1 MARIYDDITQTV
13 GNTPLVRIRK
23 LAPDNVTVLGKVE
36 SFNPCASVKDRISLA
51 MVEAAERDGKLVPG
65 STVIEPTSGNTGIGL
80 AFVCAARG
88 YKCILAM
95 PESMSIERRRI
106 LKAMGAQVVLTPA
119 AEGMPGAIRKA
130 EQLLAETPGG
140 FIPQQFVNQANPQVH
155 RTTTAEEIWNDTDG
169 KVDMVVAG
177 VGTGGTITGIAQ
189 AIKPRNPKFKAI
201 AVEPIDSPV
210 LSGGKP
216 GAHRI
221 QGIGAGFVPE
231 VLDTTLIDEI
241 LTVTDQD
248 AGEMARRLACE
259 EGILVGISAGAALW
273 AGLQVAARKESQG
286 KTMVVILC
294 DHGERYLS
302 TWLFENGNG

>member
-13 GNTPLVRIRK
+13 GKTPLVRIRK
-23 LAPDNVTVLGKVE
+23 LAPDNVAVLGKVE

-51 MVEAAERDGKLVPG
+51 MIEAAERDGKIGPG
-65 STVIEPTSGNTGIGL
+65 ATVIEPTSGNTGIGL

-119 AEGMPGAIRKA
+119 AEGMPGAIRRA

-140 FIPQQFVNQANPQVH
+140 FIPQQFMNEANPQIH
-155 RTTTAEEIWNDTDG
+155 RKTTAEEIWNDTDG
-169 KVDMVVAG
+169 KVDIVVAG

-189 AIKPRNPKFKAI
+189 AIKPRKPGFKAI
-201 AVEPIDSPV
+201 AVEPVDSPV

-221 QGIGAGFVPE
+221 QGIGAGFVPD
-231 VLDTTLIDEI
+231 VLDAKLIDEI
-241 LTVTDQD
+241 VTVTDQD

-259 EGILVGISAGAALW
+259 EGILVGISSGAALW
-273 AGLQVAARKESQG
+273 AGLQVAAREESQG
-286 KTMVVILC
+286 KMIVVIFP